1 MPINEPMRMNMLDKR
16 TGDQKDLLIFL
27 TRSSMRVL
35 KLKKARSKER
45 KRHAMLAAS
54 TNGCK
59 LNSCSSEQ
67 WDDD

>member
-1 MPINEPMRMNMLDKR
+1 MALTMPIDEPIRRNMLDKR

-45 KRHAMLAAS
+45 KVHAISAIS

-59 LNSCSSEQ
+59 LNSC
-67 WDDD
+67 